1 MSKGR
6 IFNIQRFCWQDGPGI
21 RTVVF
26 FKGCPLNCIWC
37 HNPES
42 KTPVPELL
50 FDSEKCINCGGCV
63 SVCPNKCHKIE
74 NGKHMLSRTDCIKCF
89 GCAAVCPSKAL
100 ERCGNEISVGEIL
113 QTVLKDEEFYRQS
126 GGGVTLSGGE
136 PLMQYEFASELLSE
150 LKGKGI
156 STAIETCGY
165 TDIPVDRIN
174 RYCDSWLFDIKLLS
188 EENHIKYTGVS
199 NERILKNLYRLDSL
213 GADIIIRCPVIS
225 DINLNSGHFHRLAEL
240 VRGLKN
246 VSEIQVEPYDPF
258 GLQKSLK
265 IGKRQKYEN
274 ASFLSEESLLPFID
288 ILKKEVTVNVR
299 SM

>member
-42 KTPVPELL
+42 KSPVPELF
-50 FDSEKCINCGGCV
+50 FDSVKCINCGRCV
-63 SVCPNKCHKIE
+63 SVCPHSCHKIE
-74 NGKHMLSRTDCIKCF
+74 NGKHMFLRTDCIKCF

-136 PLMQYEFASELLSE
+136 PLMQYEFALELLYE

-156 STAIETCGY
+156 STAVETCGY
-165 TDIPVDRIN
+165 TDIPIDRIS

-188 EENHIKYTGVS
+188 LEEHIKYTGVS
-199 NERILKNLYRLDSL
+199 NEKILKNLYRLDSL
-213 GADIIIRCPVIS
+213 GADITIRCPVIPE
-225 DINLNSGHFHRLAEL
+225 INLNSGHFHRLAEL
-240 VRGLKN
+240 VGALKN

-265 IGKRQKYEN
+265 LGKKQKYEN
-274 ASFLSEESLLPFID
+274 ASFLSEEKLTPFID
-288 ILKKEVTVNVR
+288 ILKKEVSVNVR
-299 SM
+299 IM